1 MSLLNPNS
9 NTFHQAPKRR
19 VDVDDTQWYSR
30 RLVRVKVIVNM
41 MKDISTNAGLNREIY
56 KITGHKTN
64 ESMKSYSNDWN
75 LSKIEVSCHCPLLLD
90 EGRRALTCKDIHN
103 LSTKFAAILQRR
115 GLKHGDVV
123 CNTLTN
129 SPERLITDF
138 GIMAAGCV
146 AANAQALLG
155 DGTDLLHVINL
166 SRCRLLIGD
175 NSQPGSAWDLLKP
188 HLGKIMDLKVKSIN
202 APKLEMVE
210 FVGVKGG
217 GDYLEMLHQ
226 EGDPVPVEILPTDT
240 ALYWATSGSTGFSK
254 LVPKTHEAMLL
265 LASRFTEMFRIHN
278 ENDVLYNDRPLGWAA
293 FMKKLAERRNKENS
307 DDVIQRLMCLA
318 SGQPFAGNCFEFVGK
333 ICHSVANGY
342 GMTEVGYVSSCICE
356 KEEDFEDNLVGCNS
370 HLGVKV
376 VDEQLKDLGA
386 GKDGQ
391 VLLHGQ
397 CVFKGYINNPEATKA
412 AFTDDGWFKTDDV
425 GHFDEK
431 GRLFVEGRRSD
442 AIMHGEYIIYPSWVE
457 KKLRT
462 CPYISEVMV
471 VPVPHPDM
479 CHEVCACVIPKPNMD
494 VTTKMIKDYCD
505 PIFISDSLH
514 EMSAKPAYYVLF
526 ESFPLRPTG
535 KPDRRALSEIAD
547 KMTSVSL

>member
-1 MSLLNPNS
+1 MS
-9 NTFHQAPKRR
+9 
-19 VDVDDTQWYSR
+19 VDEVQQTIPA
-30 RLVRVKVIVNM
+30 RVKQWAETHPDKEVFVF
-41 MKDISTNAGLNREIY
+41 
-56 KITGHKTN
+56 
-64 ESMKSYSNDWN
+64 YS
-75 LSKIEVSCHCPLLLD
+75 D
-90 EGRRALTCKDIHN
+90 EGRRALTCKDVHN

-138 GIMAAGCV
+138 GIMTAGCV
-146 AANAQALLG
+146 AANAQALLA

-166 SRCRLLIGD
+166 SGCRLLIGD
-175 NSQPGSAWDLLKP
+175 KTLPGGAWDLLKP
-188 HLGKIMDLKVKSIN
+188 HLGEIMDLKVNSIN

-254 LVPKTHEAMLL
+254 LVPKTHEVMLL
-265 LASRFTEMFRIHN
+265 LSSQFTKMFQFHQMN
-278 ENDVLYNDRPLGWAA
+278 TTVFSNRPLGWAGGWPYGFIEMAVPQVMTDTRGSVLDQCRLSWDVLSKEKCSHAVLTIA
-293 FMKKLAERRNKENS
+293 FMKKLAERRTLENS
-307 DDVIQRLMCLA
+307 GDVIQRLMCIA
-318 SGQPFAGNCFEFVGK
+318 TGQPFAKRCCEFVGK
-333 ICHSVANGY
+333 ICHSVANAY
-342 GMTEVGYVSSCICE
+342 GLSEVGYVSSCICE

-370 HLGVKV
+370 HFGVKV
-376 VDEQLKDLGA
+376 VDEQFKDLGA
-386 GKDGQ
+386 GRDGQ

-397 CVFKGYINNPEATKA
+397 CVIKGYVNNPEATKA

-494 VTTKMIKDYCD
+494 VTTKMIKDHCD
-505 PIFISDSLH
+505 PMFISDSLH

-535 KPDRRALSEIAD
+535 KPDRRALSKIAE
-547 KMTSVSL
+547 KITSIRN

>member
-1 MSLLNPNS
+1 MS
-9 NTFHQAPKRR
+9 
-19 VDVDDTQWYSR
+19 VDEDQQTIPA
-30 RLVRVKVIVNM
+30 RVKQWTETHPDKEVFVF
-41 MKDISTNAGLNREIY
+41 
-56 KITGHKTN
+56 
-64 ESMKSYSNDWN
+64 YS
-75 LSKIEVSCHCPLLLD
+75 D
-90 EGRRALTCKDIHN
+90 EGRRSLTCKDVHN
-103 LSTKFAAILQRR
+103 LSTKFAALLQRR
-115 GLKHGDVV
+115 GLKQGDVV

-138 GIMAAGCV
+138 GIMTAGCV
-146 AANAQALLG
+146 AANAQALLA

-175 NSQPGSAWDLLKP
+175 NTLPGGAWDLLKP
-188 HLGKIMDLKVKSIN
+188 HLGEIMDLKVKSSN

-240 ALYWATSGSTGFSK
+240 ALYWTTSGSTGFSK
-254 LVPKTHEAMLL
+254 LVPKTHEVMILL
-265 LASRFTEMFRIHN
+265 SSQFTKMFQFHQMN
-278 ENDVLYNDRPLGWAA
+278 TTVFSDRPLGWAGGWPYGFIEMAVPQAMTDTRGSVLDQCRLCLDVLSKERCTHAVLTIA
-293 FMKKLAERRNKENS
+293 FMKKLAERRTLENAS
-307 DDVIQRLMCLA
+307 DVIQRLMCIA
-318 SGQPFAGNCFEFVGK
+318 TGQPFAKHCFEFVGK
-333 ICHSVANGY
+333 ICHSVASAY
-342 GMTEVGYVSSCICE
+342 GLSEVGYVSSCICE

-370 HLGVKV
+370 HLAIKV
-376 VDEQLKDLGA
+376 VDEQFKDLGA

-391 VLLHGQ
+391 VLLHVQ
-397 CVFKGYINNPEATKA
+397 CVFKGYIDNPEATKA
-412 AFTDDGWFKTDDV
+412 AFTDDGWFKTEDV

-479 CHEVCACVIPKPNMD
+479 CHEVCACVIPKSNMD
-494 VTTKMIKDYCD
+494 VTTKMIKDHCD
-505 PIFISDSLH
+505 PMFISDSLH
-514 EMSAKPAYYVLF
+514 EISAKPTYYVLV

-535 KPDRRALSEIAD
+535 KPDRRALSEIAE
-547 KMTSVSL
+547 KITSIRN